1 MATNQPTSRKR
12 PVISAK
18 VHAVPDNDD
27 KEGWLYA
34 WRVPNPDEPRK
45 AKWEKMGATEKKYLD
60 EQNRPRYAIKV
71 KTGRK
76 IYYCDVPKS
85 FFNDDGEFIARPEY
99 KEQEKLKVQYTG
111 YGRHWGFIDT
121 DVAGRGRGGG
131 GTGGDGTCAK
141 WS

>member
-34 WRVPNPDEPRK
+34 YRTRKRDEK
-45 AKWEKMGATEKKYLD
+45 GKHEWKTSGGDDKNLD

-99 KEQEKLKVQYTG
+99 KVQEKLKVQYTG
-111 YGRHWGFIDT
+111 YGKNWGFIDT
-121 DVAGRGRGGG
+121 DIAGRGRGGG